1 MFDGTTTRSEN
12 ESIGL
17 GKTFPEFARL
27 NSGRGSS
34 NQSRCW
40 RSQVYCSFSL
50 SRLTTTPVR
59 RRRSGY
65 VVLPL
70 QTSYKNRVPE
80 AAAIVV
86 EQLEKYYP
94 PARSGLRAFLQPFE
108 PATRPALKGVS
119 FAVQQGEAVA
129 RLGTNVA
136 GKSTVLRVLATLLL
150 PTRGCALVAG
160 HGVRKDARTVR
171 RGLG

>member
-1 MFDGTTTRSEN
+1 MNRTKMFDGTTTRSEN
-12 ESIGL
+12 EIIGL

-34 NQSRCW
+34 GQSRRR
-40 RSQVYCSFSL
+40 RSQVYCRFSL
-50 SRLTTTPVR
+50 ARLTTTPVR
-59 RRRSGY
+59 RRRSRY

-94 PARSGLRAFLQPFE
+94 PARSGLRVFLQPFE

-119 FAVQQGEAVA
+119 FAVQEGEAA
-129 RLGTNVA
+129 APRGANGA
-136 GKSTVLRVLATLLL
+136 GKKPCLGVFGYTLLRD
-150 PTRGCALVAG
+150 P
-160 HGVRKDARTVR
+160 
-171 RGLG
+171 

>member
-1 MFDGTTTRSEN
+1 MNRTKMFDGTTTRSEN

-34 NQSRCW
+34 NQSRC
-40 RSQVYCSFSL
+40 RLSQVYCNFSL
-50 SRLTTTPVR
+50 ARLTTTPVR
-59 RRRSGY
+59 RRRSRY

-86 EQLEKYYP
+86 QQLEKYYP

-108 PATRPALKGVS
+108 PPTRPPLKGLHFS
-119 FAVQQGEAVA
+119 F
-129 RLGTNVA
+129 
-136 GKSTVLRVLATLLL
+136 
-150 PTRGCALVAG
+150 
-160 HGVRKDARTVR
+160 
-171 RGLG
+171 